1 MSRAIV
7 RIEDM
12 GGSHPVQAE
21 GHMLIGDAAYPFY
34 FRFRGDRAQMTVWQP
49 GAPHNIFDG
58 SELAHFSRAGVTG
71 NPYAGA
77 LPDDQTRAFIDEW
90 AAAFA
95 ESLPESLPD

>member
-49 GAPHNIFDG
+49 GAPHRT
-58 SELAHFSRAGVTG
+58 SST
-71 NPYAGA
+71 
-77 LPDDQTRAFIDEW
+77 
-90 AAAFA
+90 AANWRTLVA
-95 ESLPESLPD
+95 PV